1 MLQECAED
9 REQDDQRGG
18 DIDGRAENALERH
31 VEVADQPVDAVSPVR
46 PRRGQRRPD
55 QRIDDEAVHLAV
67 GIARHIREDRLA
79 AHASGVPVSR
89 YLGVAF
95 AGSHLVHAGFI
106 IASVIL
112 SSARFKA
119 GVARTPE
126 AVYILDTIAYGF
138 VIAMA
143 ITSFDRIANRM
154 QYATWRRLHVT
165 GNYVIWLTFFV
176 AYWRRGITYPLF
188 YGPFLLIV
196 LAALVIRA
204 VGKAKRTN
212 VAEG

>member
-1 MLQECAED
+1 MSMVDVPIARNPTAQLTGW
-9 REQDDQRGG
+9 RLTW
-18 DIDGRAENALERH
+18 AL
-31 VEVADQPVDAVSPVR
+31 VLAIAFGATAVAV
-46 PRRGQRRPD
+46 
-55 QRIDDEAVHLAV
+55 AV
-67 GIARHIREDRLA
+67 GGVAGANEGIRITARTSAVLFLLAFTASSAYRLWPNDMTKW
-79 AHASGVPVSR
+79 VRRNRR

-126 AVYILDTIAYGF
+126 AVYVLDTIAYGF

-143 ITSFDRIANRM
+143 ITSFDQIANRM

-204 VGKAKRTN
+204 VGKAKRKN

>member
-1 MLQECAED
+1 MSMVDVPIARNPTAQLTGW
-9 REQDDQRGG
+9 RLTW
-18 DIDGRAENALERH
+18 AL
-31 VEVADQPVDAVSPVR
+31 VLAIAFGATAVAV
-46 PRRGQRRPD
+46 
-55 QRIDDEAVHLAV
+55 AV
-67 GIARHIREDRLA
+67 GGVAGANEGIRITARTSAVLFLLAFTASSAYRLWPNDMTKW
-79 AHASGVPVSR
+79 VRRNRR

-143 ITSFDRIANRM
+143 ITSFDQIANRM

-204 VGKAKRTN
+204 VGKAKRKN